1 MDWLDLLAVQGT
13 LELLVT
19 LKLFF
24 LINKAPTIFAKN
36 WDHKANFHKWFDASC
51 GTVFNFQNQTDFL
64 KNKSGITW
72 ANIFLFLWFPC
83 GSDLIFRKAKVTI
96 EGIGY
101 HLIHTA
107 DSKKAF
113 CGVGGWTNIL
123 PSVLVLSAG
132 LLPPKSELVYWWKQR
147 MRQKHVSASVC
158 LFQNRLE

>member
-1 MDWLDLLAVQGT
+1 MAKVLEFQLQHQSNEHPGLISFRMDWLDLLAVQGT

-72 ANIFLFLWFPC
+72 ANNISVFVISLWIRFDFQKGKGHYWGDRIPSYTHSRFQESILWR
-83 GSDLIFRKAKVTI
+83 GWLEKYSSLSSGTFR
-96 EGIGY
+96 
-101 HLIHTA
+101 
-107 DSKKAF
+107 
-113 CGVGGWTNIL
+113 WTF
-123 PSVLVLSAG
+123 
-132 LLPPKSELVYWWKQR
+132 
-147 MRQKHVSASVC
+147 AS
-158 LFQNRLE
+158 